1 VNNQAHRAYAIA
13 DEFRR
18 RNVTVVMG
26 GLHATAL
33 PQEAAAHADAVCIG
47 EGEGTFPA
55 FLADWREGKVRQFYH
70 SPGWTDLTRV
80 PMPRY
85 DLIPHRKRFNKI
97 CIQAS
102 RGCPRDCEFC
112 SVTSIFGSNF
122 RTKTSQQVVKEI
134 ETIKQLFPDPFISF
148 ADENLFVDR
157 DYGIELVDALRSL
170 NVRWE
175 AYCDIGVYRHR
186 NLLSRL
192 ADSGCVQLLIGLES
206 IDPVS
211 MAQGSAWKSRM
222 VNSYREAVAEI
233 QSHGVG
239 VMGLFII
246 GFDHDD
252 PGVFSRIAD
261 FCEETGLFDMDVA
274 ILTPIPGTRI
284 FSRLKSAGRLTSEN
298 WDHYTWYHVNFTPA
312 LLSARQIQDG
322 IMWLFSRFNTPERM
336 ARRKA
341 HFNAIHRR
349 LQEREAALVGGPG
362 QRAESREDK

>member
-1 VNNQAHRAYAIA
+1 
-13 DEFRR
+13 
-18 RNVTVVMG
+18 
-26 GLHATAL
+26 
-33 PQEAAAHADAVCIG
+33 
-47 EGEGTFPA
+47 
-55 FLADWREGKVRQFYH
+55 
-70 SPGWTDLTRV
+70 
-80 PMPRY
+80 
-85 DLIPHRKRFNKI
+85 
-97 CIQAS
+97 
-102 RGCPRDCEFC
+102 
-112 SVTSIFGSNF
+112 
-122 RTKTSQQVVKEI
+122 
-134 ETIKQLFPDPFISF
+134 
-148 ADENLFVDR
+148 
-157 DYGIELVDALRSL
+157 
-170 NVRWE
+170 
-175 AYCDIGVYRHR
+175 
-186 NLLSRL
+186 
-192 ADSGCVQLLIGLES
+192 
-206 IDPVS
+206 
-211 MAQGSAWKSRM
+211 
-222 VNSYREAVAEI
+222 
-233 QSHGVG
+233 